1 MKANYI
7 VKENVIVKEYE
18 NGDKENLCLI
28 EDIDIVINR
37 TRETLDRMEERL
49 KNINELKED
58 SPLSIMFHDYAN
70 ELNELNKIKLLNK

>member
-37 TRETLDRMEERL
+37 TRETLDRMEEKL

-58 SPLSIMFHDYAN
+58 SPLSIMFRDYAD